1 MKTNAKKLVPAL
13 IVLVVLIA
21 VFWGVY
27 RQFSPKAQSGEKQIT
42 ISIVDDTGTQ
52 SDYALNTDAEYLLE
66 ALQSVA
72 EIDGEES
79 PEYGY
84 TLYTV
89 NGLTADFT
97 TGNAYWAIYV
107 NGEYGSYGLSQQP
120 VTDGDTYAIV
130 SSVSGSVSVVSAWV
144 VVSSVVCTMEA
155 RLSYLSSVFFPSRYS
170 FSIPTQLIMMI
181 ITSTPTMIR
190 WVQLFPR
197 FFFFSS
203 IITPHTAVY
212 QP

>member
-1 MKTNAKKLVPAL
+1 MFPNQKRTAKSPGRCRPGLDNTLCSAYNEYRKGTASKRFVPRILSQEMTVSLRGWAVIFFSRKDRNVMKTNVKKLVPAL
-13 IVLVVLIA
+13 IVLAVLIA

-42 ISIVDDTGTQ
+42 ISIVDDTGAQT
-52 SDYALNTDAEYLLE
+52 DYPLNTDAEYLLE

-130 SSVSGSVSVVSAWV
+130 YETYA
-144 VVSSVVCTMEA
+144 A
-155 RLSYLSSVFFPSRYS
+155 
-170 FSIPTQLIMMI
+170 
-181 ITSTPTMIR
+181 
-190 WVQLFPR
+190 
-197 FFFFSS
+197 
-203 IITPHTAVY
+203 
-212 QP
+212 

>member
-1 MKTNAKKLVPAL
+1 MKTNVKKLVPAP

-130 SSVSGSVSVVSAWV
+130 YETYA
-144 VVSSVVCTMEA
+144 A
-155 RLSYLSSVFFPSRYS
+155 
-170 FSIPTQLIMMI
+170 
-181 ITSTPTMIR
+181 
-190 WVQLFPR
+190 
-197 FFFFSS
+197 
-203 IITPHTAVY
+203 
-212 QP
+212 

>member
-1 MKTNAKKLVPAL
+1 MFPNQKRTAKSPGRCRPGLDNTLCSAYNEYRKGHRQQAVGPKLGSENDRQFGSWAVIFFSRKDRNIMKTNVKKLVPAL
-13 IVLVVLIA
+13 IVLAVLIA

-42 ISIVDDTGTQ
+42 LSIVDDTGTQ
-52 SDYALNTDAEYLLE
+52 TDYPLNTDAEYLLE

-130 SSVSGSVSVVSAWV
+130 YETYA
-144 VVSSVVCTMEA
+144 A
-155 RLSYLSSVFFPSRYS
+155 
-170 FSIPTQLIMMI
+170 
-181 ITSTPTMIR
+181 
-190 WVQLFPR
+190 
-197 FFFFSS
+197 
-203 IITPHTAVY
+203 
-212 QP
+212 

>member
-1 MKTNAKKLVPAL
+1 M
-13 IVLVVLIA
+13 
-21 VFWGVY
+21 
-27 RQFSPKAQSGEKQIT
+27 
-42 ISIVDDTGTQ
+42 DDTGTQ

-130 SSVSGSVSVVSAWV
+130 YETYA
-144 VVSSVVCTMEA
+144 A
-155 RLSYLSSVFFPSRYS
+155 
-170 FSIPTQLIMMI
+170 
-181 ITSTPTMIR
+181 
-190 WVQLFPR
+190 
-197 FFFFSS
+197 
-203 IITPHTAVY
+203 
-212 QP
+212 

>member
-1 MKTNAKKLVPAL
+1 MNIEKGTASKRFVPRILSQEMTVSLRGWAVIFFSRKDRNVMKTNVKKLVPAL
-13 IVLVVLIA
+13 IVLAVLIA
-21 VFWGVY
+21 VVWGVY
-27 RQFSPKAQSGEKQIT
+27 RQFSPKAQSSEKQIT

-52 SDYALNTDAEYLLE
+52 TDYPLNTDAEYLLE

-120 VTDGDTYAIV
+120 VADGDTYAIV
-130 SSVSGSVSVVSAWV
+130 YETYA
-144 VVSSVVCTMEA
+144 A
-155 RLSYLSSVFFPSRYS
+155 
-170 FSIPTQLIMMI
+170 
-181 ITSTPTMIR
+181 
-190 WVQLFPR
+190 
-197 FFFFSS
+197 
-203 IITPHTAVY
+203 
-212 QP
+212 